1 MEKNNNRTRLIKNTA
16 FLYLRTFLSLVISL
30 YTSRVVLSTLGIE
43 DYGIYNV
50 VGGFVAMFALVSASL
65 TNSISRFITFE
76 LGRGDKIRLNR
87 IFCTSINIQIVL
99 SAIIIILAELVG
111 AWFIYTK
118 MNIPE
123 GREFAALWVFQCS
136 LLSFILG
143 LISVPYNALIVAH
156 EHMKAFA
163 YIGLGESLLKLGA
176 VYLLVL
182 FAMDKLILYAILL
195 TSIALFLRL
204 VYSFYCRKHFE
215 ECHYHFILDKS
226 LFREIGSFAGW
237 YLFGTSAYIFNTQGV
252 NLIINIFFGVVLNA
266 ARGVA
271 TQVDSAVRMFVNNF
285 TTALNPQIIKTY
297 AEGNTTESFK
307 LVFKGAKFSFYLMLF
322 FLIPLVLEADYVLGL
337 WLKEVPP
344 YAPLFLRLALFVAL
358 ADLPGAP
365 LTTLALGTG
374 NIKRYY
380 LYVGGFG
387 CLVFPFTWLLF
398 KLGCNPEIYYII
410 YILDNILLI
419 FVRLFLLKSMVK
431 FPVWRYVNEVL
442 GMVLIVLL
450 VCFIL
455 PVSIVEVLPASF
467 GRLILTCIVSFMST
481 IPTIYYIGMTH
492 SERNTVCNMI
502 KNKLKIRKQL

>member
-204 VYSFYCRKHFE
+204 VYSCLLY
-215 ECHYHFILDKS
+215 
-226 LFREIGSFAGW
+226 
-237 YLFGTSAYIFNTQGV
+237 TSD
-252 NLIINIFFGVVLNA
+252 A
-266 ARGVA
+266 A
-271 TQVDSAVRMFVNNF
+271 D
-285 TTALNPQIIKTY
+285 
-297 AEGNTTESFK
+297 
-307 LVFKGAKFSFYLMLF
+307 
-322 FLIPLVLEADYVLGL
+322 D
-337 WLKEVPP
+337 
-344 YAPLFLRLALFVAL
+344 
-358 ADLPGAP
+358 
-365 LTTLALGTG
+365 
-374 NIKRYY
+374 
-380 LYVGGFG
+380 
-387 CLVFPFTWLLF
+387 
-398 KLGCNPEIYYII
+398 
-410 YILDNILLI
+410 
-419 FVRLFLLKSMVK
+419 
-431 FPVWRYVNEVL
+431 
-442 GMVLIVLL
+442 
-450 VCFIL
+450 
-455 PVSIVEVLPASF
+455 
-467 GRLILTCIVSFMST
+467 
-481 IPTIYYIGMTH
+481 
-492 SERNTVCNMI
+492 
-502 KNKLKIRKQL
+502 

>member
-1 MEKNNNRTRLIKNTA
+1 MEKSNNRTRLIKNTA

-76 LGRGDKIRLNR
+76 LGRGNKIRLNR

-156 EHMKAFA
+156 EHMKTFA
-163 YIGLGESLLKLGA
+163 YIGLWESLLKLGA

-195 TSIALFLRL
+195 TSIALLLRL
-204 VYSFYCRKHFE
+204 VYGVYCKKHFE
-215 ECHYHFILDKS
+215 ECRYHFILDKS
-226 LFREIGSFAGW
+226 LFKEIGAFAGW

-252 NLIINIFFGVVLNA
+252 NLVINIFFGVVLNA

-271 TQVDSAVRMFVNNF
+271 TQVDSAVRMFVSNF
-285 TTALNPQIIKTY
+285 TTARHTQKDMLN
-297 AEGNTTESFK
+297 NLSN
-307 LVFKGAKFSFYLMLF
+307 
-322 FLIPLVLEADYVLGL
+322 
-337 WLKEVPP
+337 W
-344 YAPLFLRLALFVAL
+344 
-358 ADLPGAP
+358 
-365 LTTLALGTG
+365 
-374 NIKRYY
+374 
-380 LYVGGFG
+380 
-387 CLVFPFTWLLF
+387 C
-398 KLGCNPEIYYII
+398 
-410 YILDNILLI
+410 
-419 FVRLFLLKSMVK
+419 
-431 FPVWRYVNEVL
+431 
-442 GMVLIVLL
+442 
-450 VCFIL
+450 
-455 PVSIVEVLPASF
+455 
-467 GRLILTCIVSFMST
+467 
-481 IPTIYYIGMTH
+481 
-492 SERNTVCNMI
+492 
-502 KNKLKIRKQL
+502 

>member
-136 LLSFILG
+136 LLSFIFG

-337 WLKEVPP
+337 WL
-344 YAPLFLRLALFVAL
+344 
-358 ADLPGAP
+358 
-365 LTTLALGTG
+365 
-374 NIKRYY
+374 
-380 LYVGGFG
+380 
-387 CLVFPFTWLLF
+387 
-398 KLGCNPEIYYII
+398 
-410 YILDNILLI
+410 
-419 FVRLFLLKSMVK
+419 
-431 FPVWRYVNEVL
+431 
-442 GMVLIVLL
+442 
-450 VCFIL
+450 
-455 PVSIVEVLPASF
+455 
-467 GRLILTCIVSFMST
+467 
-481 IPTIYYIGMTH
+481 
-492 SERNTVCNMI
+492 
-502 KNKLKIRKQL
+502 

>member
-30 YTSRVVLSTLGIE
+30 YTSRVILSTLGIE

-76 LGRGDKIRLNR
+76 LGRGNKIRLNR

-322 FLIPLVLEADYVLGL
+322 FLIPL
-337 WLKEVPP
+337 
-344 YAPLFLRLALFVAL
+344 
-358 ADLPGAP
+358 
-365 LTTLALGTG
+365 
-374 NIKRYY
+374 
-380 LYVGGFG
+380 
-387 CLVFPFTWLLF
+387 C
-398 KLGCNPEIYYII
+398 
-410 YILDNILLI
+410 
-419 FVRLFLLKSMVK
+419 
-431 FPVWRYVNEVL
+431 
-442 GMVLIVLL
+442 
-450 VCFIL
+450 
-455 PVSIVEVLPASF
+455 
-467 GRLILTCIVSFMST
+467 
-481 IPTIYYIGMTH
+481 
-492 SERNTVCNMI
+492 
-502 KNKLKIRKQL
+502 